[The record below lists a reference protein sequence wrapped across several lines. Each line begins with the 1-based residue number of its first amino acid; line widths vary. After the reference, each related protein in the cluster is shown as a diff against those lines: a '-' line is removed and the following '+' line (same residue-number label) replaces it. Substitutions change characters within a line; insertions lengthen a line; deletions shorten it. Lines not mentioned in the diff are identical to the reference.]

1 MYQKIKDHLIPHQ
14 GNNFAPPIL
23 QKTAMLGMLGLV
35 LLSFLVANF
44 QALLWQSSSWLV
56 GAVLPAIVTDL
67 TNQERANLVLPLLKR
82 NPILDQAAQLKA
94 NDMAVNGYFAHN
106 SPTGITPW
114 YWFGQVG
121 YLFTYAGENLAVHFS
136 DSDEVVSAWMA
147 SPTHRA
153 NIVNSNYT
161 EIGIGTA
168 RGIYQGYETVFVV
181 QLFGRP
187 AMKSLLPLIT
197 KKESINEQPS
207 VITDISTTSESVLAN
222 NDLSL
227 KILGAEVTTPT
238 STPLVVKDEDEK
250 AVTLVTNNVPVLSD
264 QDMGSPQTA
273 DVANL
278 KPEIVV
284 DNDNFIMY
292 LDTIST
298 STNLTPLPVELLANN
313 TTGTTT
319 PIIARLATKPNN
331 ILQLLYLIIGFF
343 TISCLL
349 LSVLIEWRKQQ
360 LLQVFYGVLL
370 LFLMSGLFYIHV
382 TITAGA
388 MVV

>member
-23 QKTAMLGMLGLV
+23 QKTAVLGMLGLI
-35 LLSFLVANF
+35 LLSFLVTNF
-44 QALLWQSSSWLV
+44 QALLWQNSGWLV
-56 GAVLPAIVTDL
+56 GAILPAVVTDL

>member
-23 QKTAMLGMLGLV
+23 QKTAVLGMLGLI

-44 QALLWQSSSWLV
+44 QALLWQNSGWLV
-56 GAVLPAIVTDL
+56 GAILPAVVTDL

>member
-1 MYQKIKDHLIPHQ
+1 
-14 GNNFAPPIL
+14 
-23 QKTAMLGMLGLV
+23 
-35 LLSFLVANF
+35 
-44 QALLWQSSSWLV
+44 
-56 GAVLPAIVTDL
+56 VTDL

>member
-1 MYQKIKDHLIPHQ
+1 MYQKIKDHLIPHP
-14 GNNFAPPIL
+14 GNNFTPHIL

-94 NDMAVNGYFAHN
+94 NDMVINGYFAHN

-273 DVANL
+273 DAANL

-313 TTGTTT
+313 TTSTIT